1 MGNNSRN
8 TSVTSSSHC
17 WQPFF
22 FLSRVFFSR
31 KKERQSTDVR
41 IKEKKRQQISQ
52 VFPRRHDWV
61 HWNERTHK
69 AERDR
74 GFFFGTRR
82 GRGLALRLLRVGLL
96 QSSSGLD
103 AALGNR
109 PAEAEH
115 LYFSRDHFSCSLAD
129 CSTWTKKKDGVIK
142 VESGRGGGRGHGAPS
157 GCQSCTARSLFSSLS
172 NGSLSS

>member
-1 MGNNSRN
+1 MKHVRDVIISLL
-8 TSVTSSSHC
+8 TTL
-17 WQPFF
+17 F
-22 FLSRVFFSR
+22 FLSRVFFP
-31 KKERQSTDVR
+31 
-41 IKEKKRQQISQ
+41 EKKNDNQQTYGLKKKKGNT
-52 VFPRRHDWV
+52 FRRFSHV
-61 HWNERTHK
+61 ATTGSTGTNAHTRRNGI
-69 AERDR
+69 AV
-74 GFFFGTRR
+74 FFGTRR

>member
-1 MGNNSRN
+1 MKHVRDVIISLLA
-8 TSVTSSSHC
+8 TLFFSLSC
-17 WQPFF
+17 FF
-22 FLSRVFFSR
+22 FPE
-31 KKERQSTDVR
+31 KKNDNQQTYGL
-41 IKEKKRQQISQ
+41 KKKKRQQISQ